1 MISALPIPPS
11 LRLAAFTVDL
21 EYDYGSR
28 TGRFEVLRDT
38 AGLTRLQ
45 NFFAGRRI
53 PVSAFAV
60 SSLLEEKPESLEWL
74 SSVSAE
80 VHSHT
85 HTHMGE
91 NSAADEELRR
101 SRDIIQSIFSPG
113 PLGYRAPHGRVDER
127 QIEAAGR
134 LGYAFSSSVFPS
146 WRPGTFNNL
155 SCPVTPY
162 RHDNGLLEV
171 PCAAIRGVR
180 LIVSISYLKLLGWP
194 VFAALLRS
202 FGLPPVVV
210 IDSHL
215 HDFLDTPAYFG
226 LPAPLR
232 MAWGIRRA
240 RGVELAGRLADFLAR
255 QGYEFV
261 SMNQLVRRLTSGTEG
276 AR

>member
-28 TGRFEVLRDT
+28 TGRFEVLRDERGV
-38 AGLTRLQ
+38 ARLKD
-45 NFFAGRRI
+45 FFEKRRI

-60 SSLLEEKPESLEWL
+60 SSLLEEQPESRDWL
-74 SSVSAE
+74 VSVGAE

-85 HTHMGE
+85 HTHMGKAL
-91 NSAADEELRR
+91 AAEEELRR
-101 SRDIIQSIFSPG
+101 SLDLVRHFFPQEPI
-113 PLGYRAPHGRVDER
+113 GYRAPHGRVDEG
-127 QIEAAGR
+127 QIEDAGR

-155 SCPVTPY
+155 SCPLTPY
-162 RHDNGLLEV
+162 RYANGLLEL
-171 PCAAIRGVR
+171 PLAALRGLR
-180 LIVSISYLKLLGWP
+180 LVVSVSYLKLLGWP
-194 VFAALLRS
+194 AYYALMKT
-202 FGLPPVVV
+202 FGLPAIVV

-215 HDFLDTPAYFG
+215 HDFLDTPSYRS

-232 MAWGIRRA
+232 LAWGIRRA
-240 RGVELAGRLADFLAR
+240 RGMELAGRLADFLVR
-255 QGYEFV
+255 RGYEFV
-261 SMNQLVRRLTSGTEG
+261 SMNELVRRLAAGTGG